1 MYRLLQ
7 ESSRIFF
14 QITGDVSRYGSLGV
28 EGGIWKERGRMGK
41 QGESQTG
48 GGGGGGG
55 RDCFGLKYTVYREKS
70 VSVRPKRSLF
80 AQCSAAVI
88 RILTWT
94 SLTLLTVGCQRES
107 SIGANI
113 NSVQKTVGFGPRAI
127 FNEVGHGRSGD
138 RKPDCVLYWLVVIV
152 NELGHRRSR
161 CQKQGWTVGPF
172 AVESWFLFFSH
183 SNSSFSFHLRTFM
196 KEITMPQEIAVAACA
211 LSEWRVAGIPKR
223 NTSKQVLRSCTSRI
237 H

>member
-1 MYRLLQ
+1 MCERLLRF
-7 ESSRIFF
+7 EIF
-14 QITGDVSRYGSLGV
+14 RL
-28 EGGIWKERGRMGK
+28 
-41 QGESQTG
+41 
-48 GGGGGGG
+48 
-55 RDCFGLKYTVYREKS
+55 LREICKS
-70 VSVRPKRSLF
+70 VTVRPKRSLF

-88 RILTWT
+88 GILTWT
-94 SLTLLTVGCQRES
+94 SLTLLTVGCQGES
-107 SIGANI
+107 STGANI
-113 NSVQKTVGFGPRAI
+113 YSVPKTWVWAT
-127 FNEVGHGRSGD
+127 GHFLWGRSRQVWG
-138 RKPDCVLYWLVVIV
+138 PEAWLCFVLWLVVIV

-237 H
+237 HFHMLIVPFRYLVWTITVPKDALGKHNLQILGVIPFIKIHKNT